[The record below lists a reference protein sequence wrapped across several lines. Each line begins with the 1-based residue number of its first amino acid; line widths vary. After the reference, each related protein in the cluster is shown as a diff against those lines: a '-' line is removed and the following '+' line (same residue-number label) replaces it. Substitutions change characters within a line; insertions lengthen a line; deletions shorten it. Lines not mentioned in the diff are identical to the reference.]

1 MQKIMIKGCSRLT
14 ILRWRYAKN
23 AKKKLKFLRNYYVI
37 QAENIFFLEFIFM
50 S

>member
-14 ILRWRYAKN
+14 ILRWRFAKN
-23 AKKKLKFLRNYYVI
+23 AKKLKFLRNYYVI